1 MSDLPDA
8 PDIAR
13 TMRTGY
19 PGTPRRHVCS
29 ICGDVA
35 TVYGDTSGELCVPCA
50 LDKWDELTDAEKLNL
65 LGFDYKWDELT
76 DAEKLNLLGFDYL

>member
-19 PGTPRRHVCS
+19 PGIPRRHVCS

-35 TVYGDTSGELCVPCA
+35 TVYGDSGEMCVPCA

-65 LGFDYKWDELT
+65 LGFDYL
-76 DAEKLNLLGFDYL
+76 

>member
-1 MSDLPDA
+1 MFDLPDA

-19 PGTPRRHVCS
+19 PDPPRRHVCA

-35 TVYGDTSGELCVPCA
+35 TVYGDTGALCKRCA
-50 LDKWDELTDAEKLNL
+50 IDKWDELTDAEKL
-65 LGFDYKWDELT
+65 E
-76 DAEKLNLLGFDYL
+76 LLGFDYL

>member
-1 MSDLPDA
+1 MFDLPDA

-35 TVYGDTSGELCVPCA
+35 TVYGDTSGEMCVPCA
-50 LDKWDELTDAEKLNL
+50 LNVWNELTDDEKL
-65 LGFDYKWDELT
+65 E
-76 DAEKLNLLGFDYL
+76 LLGFDYL